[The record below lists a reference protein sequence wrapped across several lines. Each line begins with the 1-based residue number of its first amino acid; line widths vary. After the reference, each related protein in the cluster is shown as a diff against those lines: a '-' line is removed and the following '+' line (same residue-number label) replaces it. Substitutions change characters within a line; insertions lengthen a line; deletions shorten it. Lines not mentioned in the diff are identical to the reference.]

1 MLALGCLSK
10 EAGEE
15 EEVTLVMAGKAEA
28 HAGILAE

>member
-1 MLALGCLSK
+1 MLALGCLGK

-28 HAGILAE
+28 QVGILTE